1 MLKRDDYIEIIED
14 IRNTEKKSLDEY
26 INKVL
31 EPLRSDNDLFI
42 ETLYKDICY
51 LLNGIDKVGENDLA
65 IENGALVIED
75 GGLKLTGY
83 QSRLHNLCHWL
94 HMEICKYSKKCIN
107 TRNNFLNNLHR
118 NKKWLNLL

>member
-26 INKVL
+26 ISKVL

-51 LLNGIDKVGENDLA
+51 LLNGIDRVVSAN
-65 IENGALVIED
+65 
-75 GGLKLTGY
+75 
-83 QSRLHNLCHWL
+83 
-94 HMEICKYSKKCIN
+94 
-107 TRNNFLNNLHR
+107 
-118 NKKWLNLL
+118 